1 MYVIAC
7 PVTRHEERLGSAD
20 LLSSHLTPSGVA
32 DYLRCGCGE
41 VVVSAG
47 DRVRH
52 ALPAVGACQDAPH
65 VGTPTVRRTDRRTL
79 AHHLTVVG
87 ELAVAAQP
95 EPSAALV
102 VNDAIK
108 ALVQAANAALPDFTF
123 AAPAPVDPMIVQL
136 RALGRLAQKTAG
148 RTVAVCPPLG
158 DRLDELCAELAHCI
172 R

>member
-7 PVTRHEERLGSAD
+7 PVTRLEERLGSAD
-20 LLSSHLTPSGVA
+20 LLSSHRTSSGVA

-41 VVVSAG
+41 VVVSVG
-47 DRVRH
+47 DSVRH
-52 ALPAVGACQDAPH
+52 ALPAVKAPH
-65 VGTPTVRRTDRRTL
+65 GGTPTVRRTDRRTL
-79 AHHLTVVG
+79 ADHLTVVG

-102 VNDAIK
+102 VNDAVK

-123 AAPAPVDPMIVQL
+123 AAPAPVDPMVVQL

-158 DRLDELCAELAHCI
+158 DRIDELCAELAHCI